1 MKAKEKLEISKR
13 MKQMLNEPIE
23 IPEELDEMD
32 NSNFVI
38 NDQTFKIQELFTFA
52 NETSDKLSK
61 EKRRANFLEM
71 QTHQAAQ

>member
-1 MKAKEKLEISKR
+1 MKANEKLEISKK

-38 NDQTFKIQELFTFA
+38 ND
-52 NETSDKLSK
+52 
-61 EKRRANFLEM
+61 
-71 QTHQAAQ
+71 

>member
-1 MKAKEKLEISKR
+1 MSRIETMKAKEKLEISKK

-38 NDQTFKIQELFTFA
+38 ND
-52 NETSDKLSK
+52 
-61 EKRRANFLEM
+61 
-71 QTHQAAQ
+71 